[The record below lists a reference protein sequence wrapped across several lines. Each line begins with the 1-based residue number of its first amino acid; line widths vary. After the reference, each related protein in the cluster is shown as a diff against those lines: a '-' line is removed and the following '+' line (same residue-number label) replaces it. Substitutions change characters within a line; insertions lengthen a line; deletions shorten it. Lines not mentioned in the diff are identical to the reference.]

1 VNDDLKDVNEDDL
14 LPETTTEL
22 PNVLDAEGEAAAVQ
36 APDPLTAD

>member
-1 VNDDLKDVNEDDL
+1 MNDDLKDVNEDDL